1 MSADENTTITMTG
14 LYSDDFQLGGQ
25 ANMQGLYTT
34 ALDVTEVTGG
44 ETYYSYVDSTLIHL
58 VAQQNIILSRPDR
71 VQQHLVNIQHEHLAA
86 SGAGR
91 ETDLIVVFNRGG
103 PTGSLIMLP
112 SLRRQRYQVISGLA
126 LISHSRV

>member
-1 MSADENTTITMTG
+1 MTG
-14 LYSDDFQLGGQ
+14 LYGDDFQLGGQ

-44 ETYYSYVDSTLIHL
+44 ETYYSYVDSTLIHISSPGETSFS
-58 VAQQNIILSRPDR
+58 APTAYSSTSSIFNMSIWRQ
-71 VQQHLVNIQHEHLAA
+71 
-86 SGAGR
+86 AGQV

-103 PTGSLIMLP
+103 PTGSNHVAL
-112 SLRRQRYQVISGLA
+112 LRRQRYQVTGGLT